1 MKKKW
6 LSAAAAAV
14 LSVCAL
20 VAPISVPNT
29 VTPVAVQAASSGT
42 TLADMPSAYQSAAEW
57 ILQNRIISEG
67 SVKDWATI
75 YDQIVAGNGTL
86 KYVVKWQSKQTITL
100 EQRKQLQTVL
110 ETAVNDWTDWL
121 VGYENWPYTHVNVQ
135 IVGWA
140 VLDQNCL
147 LDLQPDETVYT
158 TTIPADTSY
167 ITDGNMAVSE
177 LPTLEPIGDETRY
190 RYIHWADQSYQ
201 YPDGYENRYDM
212 YLQATQGM
220 IDMGGFG
227 YHWGQQLSDNAVLGL
242 IAGTS
247 SMHILEHE
255 MGHSFGLTDFYGG
268 EGESD
273 GFPPG
278 GFPDGGTSIMTGRFL
293 LKRSLTL
300 TVGFSG
306 ISGHIW
312 RKRTVDSILRH
323 HLQPQLP
330 QLQKL
335 LQKQQKPQ
343 QLRLQQ
349 RFQKHSRLMKPYR
362 SQTPFLK

>member
-6 LSAAAAAV
+6 LSAIVAAA
-14 LSVCAL
+14 LSVCVL
-20 VAPISVPNT
+20 TAPISVSNSEPT
-29 VTPVAVQAASSGT
+29 VAVLAASSGT
-42 TLADMPSAYQSAAEW
+42 TLADMPSTYQFAAEW

-100 EQRKQLQTVL
+100 EQRNKLQTVL

-177 LPTLEPIGDETRY
+177 LPTLEPIGDETR
-190 RYIHWADQSYQ
+190 
-201 YPDGYENRYDM
+201 
-212 YLQATQGM
+212 
-220 IDMGGFG
+220 
-227 YHWGQQLSDNAVLGL
+227 
-242 IAGTS
+242 
-247 SMHILEHE
+247 
-255 MGHSFGLTDFYGG
+255 
-268 EGESD
+268 
-273 GFPPG
+273 
-278 GFPDGGTSIMTGRFL
+278 
-293 LKRSLTL
+293 
-300 TVGFSG
+300 
-306 ISGHIW
+306 
-312 RKRTVDSILRH
+312 
-323 HLQPQLP
+323 
-330 QLQKL
+330 
-335 LQKQQKPQ
+335 
-343 QLRLQQ
+343 
-349 RFQKHSRLMKPYR
+349 
-362 SQTPFLK
+362 

>member
-6 LSAAAAAV
+6 LSAIVAAA
-14 LSVCAL
+14 LSVCVL
-20 VAPISVPNT
+20 TAPISVSNSEPT
-29 VTPVAVQAASSGT
+29 VAVLAASSGT
-42 TLADMPSAYQSAAEW
+42 TLADMPSTYQFAAEW

-177 LPTLEPIGDETRY
+177 LPTLPVSRRLRKSLRY
-190 RYIHWADQSYQ
+190 VLAGNARHDRY
-201 YPDGYENRYDM
+201 
-212 YLQATQGM
+212 
-220 IDMGGFG
+220 
-227 YHWGQQLSDNAVLGL
+227 
-242 IAGTS
+242 
-247 SMHILEHE
+247 
-255 MGHSFGLTDFYGG
+255 
-268 EGESD
+268 
-273 GFPPG
+273 
-278 GFPDGGTSIMTGRFL
+278 GR
-293 LKRSLTL
+293 
-300 TVGFSG
+300 
-306 ISGHIW
+306 
-312 RKRTVDSILRH
+312 
-323 HLQPQLP
+323 
-330 QLQKL
+330 
-335 LQKQQKPQ
+335 
-343 QLRLQQ
+343 LRLPLGTAAFRQ
-349 RFQKHSRLMKPYR
+349 RRSGLDRWHFQHAYSGTRNGTQLW
-362 SQTPFLK
+362 TD

>member
-6 LSAAAAAV
+6 LSAAVAAT

-20 VAPISVPNT
+20 TAPISVPNT

-42 TLADMPSAYQSAAEW
+42 TLADMPSTYQSAAEW

-158 TTIPADTSY
+158 TTIPATSQTETWRFRSCLHWNQSATKHDTA
-167 ITDGNMAVSE
+167 IFT
-177 LPTLEPIGDETRY
+177 
-190 RYIHWADQSYQ
+190 
-201 YPDGYENRYDM
+201 
-212 YLQATQGM
+212 
-220 IDMGGFG
+220 
-227 YHWGQQLSDNAVLGL
+227 GQIS
-242 IAGTS
+242 
-247 SMHILEHE
+247 H
-255 MGHSFGLTDFYGG
+255 
-268 EGESD
+268 
-273 GFPPG
+273 
-278 GFPDGGTSIMTGRFL
+278 TSIQTATKIVTICTCRQ
-293 LKRSLTL
+293 
-300 TVGFSG
+300 
-306 ISGHIW
+306 
-312 RKRTVDSILRH
+312 RKA
-323 HLQPQLP
+323 
-330 QLQKL
+330 
-335 LQKQQKPQ
+335 
-343 QLRLQQ
+343 
-349 RFQKHSRLMKPYR
+349 
-362 SQTPFLK
+362 

>member
-20 VAPISVPNT
+20 AAPISIPNT

-42 TLADMPSAYQSAAEW
+42 TLADIPSTYQSAAEW

-158 TTIPADTSY
+158 TTIPADTRY

-177 LPTLEPIGDETRY
+177 LPTLEPSVIPVSRRLRKSLRYVLAGNARHDRYGRLRLPLGTAAFRRRRSGLDRRHFQYAYSGTR
-190 RYIHWADQSYQ
+190 
-201 YPDGYENRYDM
+201 N
-212 YLQATQGM
+212 
-220 IDMGGFG
+220 
-227 YHWGQQLSDNAVLGL
+227 
-242 IAGTS
+242 GT
-247 SMHILEHE
+247 
-255 MGHSFGLTDFYGG
+255 
-268 EGESD
+268 
-273 GFPPG
+273 
-278 GFPDGGTSIMTGRFL
+278 
-293 LKRSLTL
+293 
-300 TVGFSG
+300 
-306 ISGHIW
+306 
-312 RKRTVDSILRH
+312 
-323 HLQPQLP
+323 
-330 QLQKL
+330 
-335 LQKQQKPQ
+335 
-343 QLRLQQ
+343 QLR
-349 RFQKHSRLMKPYR
+349 
-362 SQTPFLK
+362 TD